1 MAQFSAPDGKIEL
14 PDPKWGRTR
23 TGGFNRLND
32 LDPEAAG
39 LKGANGVLVIWHAGV
54 RPRWLYI
61 ARSDDL
67 AASFRELGARDDLM
81 SYEANGGIYATWA
94 LIRDELQ
101 DGVVG
106 FLTKILKPLLPNPDV
121 PGPEVDPVPVQ
132 IPRSKAAMDAADK
145 SEAEAD

>member
-1 MAQFSAPDGKIEL
+1 MAQFETPDEKVSM

-23 TGGFNRLND
+23 NGGFNRLNY

-39 LKGANGVLVIWHAGV
+39 LTGMAGVLVIWHAGM

-61 ARSDDL
+61 GRSDDL
-67 AASFRELGARDDLM
+67 AKSFRELGNRDDIM

-106 FLTKILKPLLPNPDV
+106 FLTKILKPMIRNPDA

-132 IPRSKAAMDAADK
+132 IPRSRSNADK
-145 SEAEAD
+145 SEMEAG